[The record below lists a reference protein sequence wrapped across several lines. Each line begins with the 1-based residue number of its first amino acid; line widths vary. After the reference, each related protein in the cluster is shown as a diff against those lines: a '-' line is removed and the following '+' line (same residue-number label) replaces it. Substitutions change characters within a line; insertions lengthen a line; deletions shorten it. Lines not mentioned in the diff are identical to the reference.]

1 MRTFNFVDCS
11 VCENLKSRKEDI
23 LSYKFDSNITN
34 NIVSFLG
41 CNSCRRMKTYEDIYS
56 DKKFDNLSKIQK
68 QIHCLFSFFDNDY
81 KKLKNLR
88 DKKKYLKELID
99 RSNCHIKPLV
109 KKFLSN
115 SVNIYSIDLYIKFF
129 LENNIEEALYFIDGH
144 MEEITFRT
152 RYSEPLGYVFRVFFV
167 CYLDH
172 LIGWCRKQYFNDIAI
187 SFYIMNN

>member
-1 MRTFNFVDCS
+1 MGTFKFGECS
-11 VCENLKSRKEDI
+11 ICSQNNKLKTI
-23 LSYKFDSNITN
+23 VLNYKFDSNITN

-41 CNSCRRMKTYEDIYS
+41 CSLCLRMKGYEDIYNNE
-56 DKKFDNLSKIQK
+56 KFNKLSKIQK

-129 LENNIEEALYFIDGH
+129 LENNIEEAFYFIDGH